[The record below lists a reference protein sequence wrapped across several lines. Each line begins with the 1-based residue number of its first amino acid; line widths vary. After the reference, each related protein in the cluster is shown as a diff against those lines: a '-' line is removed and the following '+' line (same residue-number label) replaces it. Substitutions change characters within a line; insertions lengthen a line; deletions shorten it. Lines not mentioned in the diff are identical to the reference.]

1 MENIKDT
8 ESTDDKTDNLKST
21 SENLYI
27 DEDKLNKLRR
37 YIMETIEATE
47 ATEDTE
53 DKTEHLKSTSDNLH
67 IDTDELNEIIRKS
80 KDEYNSI
87 SSEVHTKSNLPIV
100 LLLAG
105 ILILAILIFK
115 TVVQTKDVAELR
127 SNDQKGYTLTI
138 DKNGDTVESHQ
149 NPNIGK

>member
-47 ATEDTE
+47 DTD

-80 KDEYNSI
+80 KAEYNSI
-87 SSEVHTKSNLPIV
+87 SSEVQTKSNLPIV